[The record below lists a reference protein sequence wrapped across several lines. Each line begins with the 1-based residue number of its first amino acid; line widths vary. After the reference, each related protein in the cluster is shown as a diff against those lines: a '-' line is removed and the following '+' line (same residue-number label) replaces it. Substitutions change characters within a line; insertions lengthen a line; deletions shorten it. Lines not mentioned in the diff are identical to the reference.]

1 MVGREEVELNSEKN
15 KHPKKQVLINWE
27 ERTVEDSFSDVQLF
41 GRDLAQSLENR
52 VESCVN
58 DAGKANFF
66 DIEETFKFLCGERL
80 ANDQIKIQECDL
92 EMFGAETFRQFFHE
106 VCSLKHI
113 KALNDQ
119 HFD

>member
-27 ERTVEDSFSDVQLF
+27 ERTVEDSFSDVQRF

>member
-27 ERTVEDSFSDVQLF
+27 ERTVEDSFSDVQRF

-66 DIEETFKFLCGERL
+66 DIEEHSNFYVERGLLTIKLKSKSVILRCLVLRPFVSSFMKF
-80 ANDQIKIQECDL
+80 A
-92 EMFGAETFRQFFHE
+92 A
-106 VCSLKHI
+106 
-113 KALNDQ
+113 
-119 HFD
+119 